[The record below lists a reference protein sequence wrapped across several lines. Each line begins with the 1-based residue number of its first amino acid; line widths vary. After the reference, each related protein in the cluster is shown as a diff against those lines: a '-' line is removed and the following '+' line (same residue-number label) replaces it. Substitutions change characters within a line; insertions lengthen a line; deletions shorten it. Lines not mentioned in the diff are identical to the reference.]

1 MITRVGNQILLR
13 TKLHRPSATAD
24 QVDRPRLKDRLD
36 SSLDRPLIL
45 VAAPAGFGKSTLLS
59 AWLEDLTTGKGGVTP
74 PLPAAWLSL
83 DESDNDL
90 SVFLVYFLAAMQSIF
105 PDALSETIAL
115 VSGLN
120 FPPVLVIANSLS
132 NELDGLERDFV
143 LVLDDYHTIRE
154 QSIHDLLTMLLQHPP
169 KGMRLVITT
178 REDPPLPLGALR
190 ARNRVAEIRGHDLRF
205 SPTEIAAFVER
216 TLGAPLAEDALAVL
230 AEKTEGWAA
239 ALRLATLTLRHSGD
253 AESQI
258 AGLYAENRY
267 LMDYLVRE
275 VLSSLPPHI
284 QSFLLKTAILDRL
297 SGPLCDAITR
307 QDESVWSGQQYLEWL
322 VDANVFTASLDSQGQ
337 WFRYHHLFQTLLLD
351 QMKQRHSAQEIVALH
366 AGASAWYASN
376 GFVVEAISHALAAG
390 DEDAAVKVVQAHR
403 HQAMNEER
411 WQQLEHWLRCLPQ
424 RLVDQRPELLLL
436 RAWMLQV
443 RYQFAAL
450 PPYLDRI
457 DALLERSLLP
467 EPEITWLRSEIDAL
481 RCVHYSI
488 ALDSERTSTHA
499 ACALQ
504 TVPMKYSFVR
514 GQAWLYYAGSLAMIG
529 DLEGAR
535 DAFHTGLKED
545 RFHGNTFPTRLY
557 MGLGFLNWISADLS
571 SLIQIADHLLNL
583 AGERGLTESAAW
595 ARYFRG
601 CAAYQR
607 NDLARAES
615 EFAAVVGQRYV
626 AHDIAFSQ
634 SALGLAS
641 VYQAQGNTELARAV
655 VASAL
660 AHALETNNARG
671 LIDAQVFQM
680 RLLQQQG
687 QEIAAQK
694 SAGLY
699 TEAVQ
704 PVLMSIF
711 HVTPICM
718 TEVLLSQGTAESL
731 LSASHLLPRL
741 RAFVET
747 IHNTRFLVEVLALQA
762 LLHEAYHESAA
773 AQDALTQALLLA
785 QPGGLV
791 RVFVDRGPRMAHLL
805 AALAR
810 KGVAPDYINQ
820 ILQAF
825 GKSAPAA
832 PTPRDPNHW
841 ATGSAAF
848 PPLGRAELVTHLTD
862 REHEILALLA
872 QRLSNKEIAQALVI
886 SPQTVK
892 RHIANL
898 YEKLQ
903 AGGRREAVAV
913 AIRLGLLQD

>member
-24 QVDRPRLKDRLD
+24 QVDRPRLKERLD

-59 AWLEDLTTGKGGVTP
+59 AWLEGLTTGRGGVTP

-105 PDALSETIAL
+105 PDALSETTAL

-120 FPPVLVIANSLS
+120 FPPVPVIANSLS

-154 QSIHDLLTMLLQHPP
+154 QSIHELLSMLLQHPP

-253 AESQI
+253 VESQI

-322 VDANVFTASLDSQGQ
+322 VGANVFTISLDSQGQ

-351 QMKQRHSAQEIVALH
+351 QLRQRHSAQEIVALH
-366 AGASAWYASN
+366 ANASAWYAGN

-411 WQQLEHWLRCLPQ
+411 WQQLEHWLRLLPQ

-457 DALLERSLLP
+457 EALLEQSLLP

-499 ACALQ
+499 ARALQ

-557 MGLGFLNWISADLS
+557 MGLCFLDWISADLS
-571 SLIQIADHLLNL
+571 SLIQTADHLLNL
-583 AGERGLTESAAW
+583 ASERHLTESVAW

-641 VYQAQGNTELARAV
+641 VYQAQGNPEQARAV
-655 VASAL
+655 VESAL
-660 AHALETNNARG
+660 AYALETNNSRG

-741 RAFVET
+741 RAVRRNHTQHPFSG
-747 IHNTRFLVEVLALQA
+747 R
-762 LLHEAYHESAA
+762 SACA
-773 AQDALTQALLLA
+773 A
-785 QPGGLV
+785 
-791 RVFVDRGPRMAHLL
+791 
-805 AALAR
+805 
-810 KGVAPDYINQ
+810 
-820 ILQAF
+820 
-825 GKSAPAA
+825 SPAA
-832 PTPRDPNHW
+832 
-841 ATGSAAF
+841 
-848 PPLGRAELVTHLTD
+848 
-862 REHEILALLA
+862 
-872 QRLSNKEIAQALVI
+872 
-886 SPQTVK
+886 
-892 RHIANL
+892 
-898 YEKLQ
+898 
-903 AGGRREAVAV
+903 
-913 AIRLGLLQD
+913 